1 MEAAAVGAGAGPLP
15 GVTLDRLLDCQL
27 NAQEAFVILQ
37 ALDAALKGCQRAPPE
52 QVRGSGGQL
61 PLRRR

>member
-1 MEAAAVGAGAGPLP
+1 MEAHGAAAVGGGVGPLP

-37 ALDAALKGCQRAPPE
+37 ALDDALRGCRGAPPP
-52 QVRGSGGQL
+52 QVRGSGSL
-61 PLRRR
+61 PAR